1 MNIELEQLE
10 IVKILLSVKDEV
22 VLDKVKN
29 LLLSSRKNEPISIE
43 QYNQELNESEGSYE
57 RGQSISHK
65 EVKSRSAA
73 WRNAKD
79 GN

>member
-43 QYNQELNESEGSYE
+43 QYNQELNESEGSYA

-65 EVKSRSAA
+65 EVKSRSEA
-73 WRNAKD
+73 WRKAKD